1 MAQGLERRVAER
13 RSGRRRSAERGGS
26 DRRQAHRRAAAG
38 VALAVA
44 SLTVGARTAGADVYT
59 RINSKGVL
67 EATNVPASPQDFK
80 LAYRSKGTLVHSA
93 GFRVRASSNTLF
105 DAHIDAAA
113 ALHSVSRD
121 LVRAIIQVESAFD
134 SLAVS
139 TAGARGLMQ
148 LMPAT
153 ARRLGVTDSFDP
165 RQNIFAGTRYLR
177 ILLDTYGNDV
187 SLSAAAYNAGEG
199 TVARYNGIPPFR
211 ETQNYVRRVSALLG
225 SAVPGLASVPPAMS
239 FTPGEEQQTVPKA
252 PASRTV
258 TPVVKRP
265 SVSYRWKDANGV
277 VHLEQTPPATGEFT
291 TVRSAG

>member
-1 MAQGLERRVAER
+1 MAQEVERRVAEQR
-13 RSGRRRSAERGGS
+13 KGQRRSAERGGS
-26 DRRQAHRRAAAG
+26 DRRHANRRAVAG

-44 SLTVGARTAGADVYT
+44 SLTVGAQTARADVYT

-80 LAYRSKGTLVHSA
+80 LTYRSKGTLVHSV
-93 GFRVRASSNTLF
+93 GFRMRSSNTQF

-148 LMPAT
+148 LMPGT

-177 ILLDTYGNDV
+177 ILLDTFGNDV

-225 SAVPGLASVPPAMS
+225 SAVHGLASVPPAMS
-239 FTPGEEQQTVPKA
+239 FTPGEEQLTPKA

-277 VHLEQTPPATGEFT
+277 VHVEQTPPATGEFT
-291 TVRSAG
+291 TIRSAG